1 MGKISKFANLYD
13 KEGNLLRHVSKDGRL
28 KNITKEEV
36 EEALTILRNS
46 LIKKVSADDRNAA
59 LETLSEV
66 YEVRSKETEE

>member
-46 LIKKVSADDRNAA
+46 LIKKASEDDKNAA
-59 LETLSEV
+59 LEDLIEDVESI
-66 YEVRSKETEE
+66 EEIAA

>member
-13 KEGNLLRHVSKDGRL
+13 KEGNLLRKVAKDGRL

-46 LIKKVSADDRNAA
+46 LIKKASEDDKNAA
-59 LETLSEV
+59 LEDLIEDV
-66 YEVRSKETEE
+66 EPIEEIAA

>member
-13 KEGNLLRHVSKDGRL
+13 KEGNLLRHVSEDGRL

-46 LIKKVSADDRNAA
+46 LIKKASEDDKNAA
-59 LETLSEV
+59 LEDLIEDV
-66 YEVRSKETEE
+66 EPIEEIAA